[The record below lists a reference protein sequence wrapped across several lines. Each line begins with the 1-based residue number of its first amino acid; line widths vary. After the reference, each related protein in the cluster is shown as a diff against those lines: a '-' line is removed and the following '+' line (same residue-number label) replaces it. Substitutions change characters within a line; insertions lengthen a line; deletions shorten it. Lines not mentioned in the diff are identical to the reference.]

1 MCIHTYIHTY
11 TCIQVGA
18 LLEAGVGIKRIHTCT
33 HTHKHTCMCIHTY
46 TCIQVG
52 ALLEAGVGIKE
63 LRNGGV
69 LAVELL
75 ECECSVDLLRR
86 K

>member
-1 MCIHTYIHTY
+1 MHTHTQAYTCMCIHTY
-11 TCIQVGA
+11 
-18 LLEAGVGIKRIHTCT
+18 
-33 HTHKHTCMCIHTY
+33 IHTY